1 MTIMNVKIL
10 VMGSLNVDLV
20 VTASH
25 LPQKGE
31 TIIGG
36 LFQTHPGGKGANQAV
51 AAARMGGKISMV
63 GSVGKDAYGDQLCRN
78 LKAEG
83 IDICFVNQIEEMSTG
98 VAVITVDSEGQN
110 TIVVASGANFTFSP
124 ENIISARDAFTG
136 ASVFVTQLEIPVPTV
151 LEGLRLAKQ
160 NGVVTILNPAP
171 AQNLPDEVFGLVDY
185 LIPNELELSMLTG
198 ETNQKAAIQQLLD
211 KGVQTVIVTL
221 GSNGAVIATRDS
233 IQMIPAFQVDAV
245 DTVAAG
251 DAFIGAFAIGIS
263 EALSVRQAAILASA
277 AAALSVTRHGAQP
290 SLPWRSEV
298 EDFLKKH

>member
-1 MTIMNVKIL
+1 
-10 VMGSLNVDLV
+10 
-20 VTASH
+20 
-25 LPQKGE
+25 
-31 TIIGG
+31 
-36 LFQTHPGGKGANQAV
+36 
-51 AAARMGGKISMV
+51 
-63 GSVGKDAYGDQLCRN
+63 
-78 LKAEG
+78 
-83 IDICFVNQIEEMSTG
+83 
-98 VAVITVDSEGQN
+98 
-110 TIVVASGANFTFSP
+110 
-124 ENIISARDAFTG
+124 
-136 ASVFVTQLEIPVPTV
+136 
-151 LEGLRLAKQ
+151 
-160 NGVVTILNPAP
+160 VTILNPAP